1 MKQHKTL
8 IFIVL
13 CTISCSLFAQEAQ
26 QDSAVNKIKIKEL
39 TLKKQAIETK
49 IAIEDKKRNAVI
61 NGVTVETQETLNDKQ
76 DSICLELRSQLVNIK
91 LELKELIPDKSS
103 KTIAEQYNNLNNK
116 QKGKKEE

>member
-1 MKQHKTL
+1 MKQYKIL
-8 IFIVL
+8 MFIAL
-13 CTISCSLFAQEAQ
+13 STISYSLFAQEAQ

-39 TLKKQAIETK
+39 TLKKQAIEKK

-61 NGVTVETQETLNDKQ
+61 NGVTAETQEVLNDKQ
-76 DSICLELRSQLVNIK
+76 DSICLELRSQLVDIK

-103 KTIAEQYNNLNNK
+103 KTIAEQYNNLNKK

>member
-1 MKQHKTL
+1 MKQYKIL
-8 IFIVL
+8 MFIAL
-13 CTISCSLFAQEAQ
+13 STISYSLFAQEAQ

-39 TLKKQAIETK
+39 TLKKQAIEKK

-61 NGVTVETQETLNDKQ
+61 NGVTAETQEVLNDKQ
-76 DSICLELRSQLVNIK
+76 DSICLELRSQLVEIK

-103 KTIAEQYNNLNNK
+103 KTIAEQYNNLNKK